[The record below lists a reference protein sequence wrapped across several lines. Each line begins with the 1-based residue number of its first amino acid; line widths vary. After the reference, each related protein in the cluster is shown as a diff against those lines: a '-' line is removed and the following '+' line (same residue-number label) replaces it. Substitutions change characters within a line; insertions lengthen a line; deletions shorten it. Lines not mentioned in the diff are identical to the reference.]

1 MTLTPE
7 RLEALRN
14 LSQKKSGLIVGWID
28 IAEARALT
36 ELGFAERAS
45 SGWRITPDGE
55 AALALE
61 APVDAADHEV
71 TSMRPK
77 PPFRR

>member
-1 MTLTPE
+1 LPLSDD

-14 LSQKKSGLIVGWID
+14 LSQKKAGLIVGWID

-45 SGWRITPDGE
+45 SGWLITAEGE
-55 AALALE
+55 AALAQA
-61 APVDAADHEV
+61 APVGTGNV
-71 TSMRPK
+71 TPSKR
-77 PPFRR
+77 